1 MQMLIES
8 LFLRNS
14 CNGYERT
21 QARNMLIKSFIN
33 VAMPPYYRFLIY
45 LSTSSY
51 EELMKHEW
59 IVNLFKKGNLN
70 MELVINQF
78 KEANFQA
85 MKDEIDQSMKDFLEK
100 KNVFIEKVAQFEKKM
115 NVLKK
120 NSTTAQKA
128 YFINEFQKHYKFSK
142 EFINS
147 VLWKSLNGS
156 TDFDIDQ
163 NEFTN

>member
-1 MQMLIES
+1 
-8 LFLRNS
+8 
-14 CNGYERT
+14 
-21 QARNMLIKSFIN
+21 
-33 VAMPPYYRFLIY
+33 
-45 LSTSSY
+45 
-51 EELMKHEW
+51 
-59 IVNLFKKGNLN
+59 